1 MKRNIVLN
9 LIFISVFILF
19 LILSL
24 LIDFFFFI
32 PIICFL
38 PFSFRAF
45 KRNNSYIETRPN
57 EIPSF
62 QTSKTS
68 EIKYCPRCGGEITK
82 SIEIEAFYCYH
93 CGEKLNNN

>member
-9 LIFISVFILF
+9 LIFISIFTFF

-38 PFSFRAF
+38 PLSFRTF
-45 KRNNSYIETRPN
+45 KKNNSYFEAQQN
-57 EIPSF
+57 EIPSY
-62 QTSKTS
+62 QTAKNSK
-68 EIKYCPRCGGEITK
+68 IKYCPRCGGEINK
-82 SIEIEAFYCYH
+82 SIATEAFHCYH
-93 CGEKLNNN
+93 CGEKLNKN